1 MISDFETL
9 NEANQY
15 VLKLNKQNIKSWILK
30 DCDCCKLDEQ
40 EHALNRKSIF
50 EVTLN

>member
-1 MISDFETL
+1 MIAEFKTL

-15 VLKLNKQNIKSWILK
+15 VLKLNKKNIKSWILK